1 MFTRSA
7 LLALCAAA
15 PFPQPQPGL
24 RLDPPARVLDVR
36 PQEEVVPRSTGEVE
50 EITVTGRRRA
60 PLQADPH
67 ASPLRFRDV
76 PQDLQAADL
85 WAQHI
90 GVPPCCQSPYETDI
104 GGQAG
109 RP

>member
-1 MFTRSA
+1 M
-7 LLALCAAA
+7 
-15 PFPQPQPGL
+15 
-24 RLDPPARVLDVR
+24 R
-36 PQEEVVPRSTGEVE
+36 PQEEVAPRFSGEIE
-50 EITVTGRRRA
+50 EITVTGHRA

-67 ASPLRFRDV
+67 ATPLRFKDV

-85 WAQHI
+85 WALHI

-104 GGQAG
+104 GGQPG